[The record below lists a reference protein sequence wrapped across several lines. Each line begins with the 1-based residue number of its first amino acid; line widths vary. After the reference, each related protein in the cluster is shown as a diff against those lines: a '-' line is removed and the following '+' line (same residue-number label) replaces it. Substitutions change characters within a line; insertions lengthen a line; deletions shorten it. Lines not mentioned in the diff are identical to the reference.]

1 VLSREQ
7 VGSSFKPYV
16 LATAVQQ
23 GMNVQTT
30 QLDGYSPL
38 WIPPATEPNTPAARS
53 ADQAVASSA
62 KITNDDNESYGP
74 MSVAQAEAQSS
85 NTAFT
90 DLIHRVGTQNV
101 VNMAKQFG
109 VNTASLKEGGSGL
122 QGTVGEVGMAL
133 GIDSLSVNEQ
143 NTMLATLDDN
153 GTYHA
158 AHVIQQITQG
168 TATTQAR
175 VKSDQVLTPAQ
186 DSQVQYAM
194 SFDTVN
200 GTGTAAAMSDGR
212 PIIAKTGTTD
222 NAQSAFFIG
231 AIPQYALTVGI
242 FTENQGDKTNETLN
256 GLGGNVGGGFG
267 GYWPAR
273 IWNAFAEAEWS
284 SVPVQQFQTP
294 EFSGQTWNMFG
305 TEQLPSATP
314 TPTQSATQAAQPS
327 APAQPSQPATQQP
340 SASPQPSGDNGGTGG
355 GNNPGGGGNNGGPG
369 QNSGPL
375 SGAALLGPAISLRW
389 LTSRRR
395 KRKRH

>member
-1 VLSREQ
+1 
-7 VGSSFKPYV
+7 
-16 LATAVQQ
+16 
-23 GMNVQTT
+23 MNVQTT

-38 WIPPATEPNTPAARS
+38 WIPPATKPNTPAARS
-53 ADQAVASSA
+53 QDQAAPESA
-62 KITNDDNESYGP
+62 KETNDDNESFGP

-109 VNTASLKEGGSGL
+109 VNTSSLRDGGSGL

-168 TATTQAR
+168 TVTRQAQ
-175 VKSDQVLTPAQ
+175 VKSTQVLTPAQ

-194 SFDTVN
+194 SYDTVD

-242 FTENQGDKTNETLN
+242 FTENQSDKTKETLN
-256 GLGGNVGGGFG
+256 GLGGDVGGGFG

-273 IWNAFAEAEWS
+273 LWNTFAANEGAS
-284 SVPVQQFQTP
+284 TPFQQFQTP
-294 EFSGQTWNMFG
+294 IFTGQTWNMFG
-305 TEQLPSATP
+305 ADGVPATTPAP
-314 TPTQSATQAAQPS
+314 TKSATQPAAQPS
-327 APAQPSQPATQQP
+327 APAQPSQPGFQPSTQP
-340 SASPQPSGDNGGTGG
+340 SANPQPSTGNIGG
-355 GNNPGGGGNNGGPG
+355 GSGGGSGGGGGGGNNGQPP
-369 QNSGPL
+369 NSGTAL
-375 SGAALLGPAISLRW
+375 AGAAVLLPVGPLW
-389 LTSRRR
+389 WSRRR
-395 KRKRH
+395 KRKR